1 MGTEKQQLAGDSSQ
15 AGFPA
20 ASSTPTVSGEPSIAT
35 TQGIGEYAPVTS
47 EKGSQVSINNG
58 ESNSP
63 LDEEAAVQL
72 TRTSSYIP
80 PVVVPRGRRRG
91 LFGSLTLL
99 AEVENPKHYNR
110 KSKWFITFVVA
121 VAAAAAPMGSAIFL
135 RMLLPLLLA
144 HGISIFYD
152 RG

>member
-1 MGTEKQQLAGDSSQ
+1 MGAEKQQSTGNSSQ
-15 AGFPA
+15 VGFLA
-20 ASSTPTVSGEPSIAT
+20 TSSTLTVSGEPSIAT
-35 TQGIGEYAPVTS
+35 TQGVSDYAPVIS
-47 EKGSQVSINNG
+47 EKGSQVSIDNG
-58 ESNSP
+58 ESNQP

-72 TRTSSYIP
+72 TRTNSYIP

-135 RMLLPLLLA
+135 RMLLSLLSA
-144 HGISIFYD
+144 HRISIFF
-152 RG
+152 